1 MRKQIIRKDEI
12 LKINGKKNIHFL
24 NPNAV
29 RIDKSLGDLVGLE
42 GIGFHIIEVP
52 MGKESTEYHA
62 HQFENECVYILHGEA
77 EVIIGEESFQVS
89 EGDFIAYPAKGLA
102 HTMKN
107 IGDDTLRCIVVGER
121 LAHDVC
127 DYPKKRKR
135 LYINHG
141 QPWELVD
148 HDNITVL
155 K

>member
-62 HQFENECVYILHGEA
+62 HQLKTNA
-77 EVIIGEESFQVS
+77 
-89 EGDFIAYPAKGLA
+89 FIFCTA
-102 HTMKN
+102 
-107 IGDDTLRCIVVGER
+107 
-121 LAHDVC
+121 
-127 DYPKKRKR
+127 KRK
-135 LYINHG
+135 LSSAKNHFRCPKVISLLIR
-141 QPWELVD
+141 Q
-148 HDNITVL
+148 
-155 K
+155 KA

>member
-107 IGDDTLRCIVVGER
+107 IGDDTLREGLI
-121 LAHDVC
+121 
-127 DYPKKRKR
+127 
-135 LYINHG
+135 
-141 QPWELVD
+141 
-148 HDNITVL
+148 
-155 K
+155 